1 MDDEILK
8 TVESM
13 LGTNIQVVDCEK
25 TQTIREEEVLLING
39 VPVTLEGSDGNA
51 IKKALIAGEI
61 PSCEMLN
68 QLLFRAGVL
77 RQPVQLETSLSVKTS
92 TVTTEDIT
100 IARNGRI
107 LDERSCETKENNYY
121 TSTSN
126 EIWEPVSRLKKKKQD
141 VINASTV
148 DDMLSNQLKSEL
160 YLVANES
167 SCENVPSHPMRQNS
181 ICTES
186 STSSSTESNYSS
198 SRPVSNV
205 STTSYDNFV
214 CQMTPSHPRAATELS
229 KSSTKVSPNK
239 QSISCDSGND
249 EVTLTSVY
257 SSGIGGH
264 EYYPFNDISKT
275 DTTNS
280 MQTESSFGCE
290 FSPPASF
297 HDEPDFAVI
306 PKHGGVS
313 TTSPIPQKRRN
324 RTPLLR
330 TRPQRHLVKNVRVCN
345 VYAYN

>member
-39 VPVTLEGSDGNA
+39 VPVTLEGTDGNA

-141 VINASTV
+141 IIDTSTV
-148 DDMLSNQLKSEL
+148 DNMLSNQLKNEL
-160 YLVANES
+160 YLVANDS
-167 SCENVPSHPMRQNS
+167 SCENVPSHPVGRQNS

-214 CQMTPSHPRAATELS
+214 CQMTPSHPRTAADLS
-229 KSSTKVSPNK
+229 KSSTKISPHK

-275 DTTNS
+275 NTTNS
-280 MQTESSFGCE
+280 MQTDSSFGCE
-290 FSPPASF
+290 FSPPPSF

-306 PKHGGVS
+306 PQH
-313 TTSPIPQKRRN
+313 TTSPVPQKRRN
-324 RTPLLR
+324 RTLLR
-330 TRPQRHLVKNVRVCN
+330 ARPQRHLVKNVRVCIC
-345 VYAYN
+345 VI

>member
-121 TSTSN
+121 TSTSS
-126 EIWEPVSRLKKKKQD
+126 EIWEPVARQK
-141 VINASTV
+141 IN
-148 DDMLSNQLKSEL
+148 
-160 YLVANES
+160 
-167 SCENVPSHPMRQNS
+167 
-181 ICTES
+181 
-186 STSSSTESNYSS
+186 
-198 SRPVSNV
+198 
-205 STTSYDNFV
+205 
-214 CQMTPSHPRAATELS
+214 
-229 KSSTKVSPNK
+229 
-239 QSISCDSGND
+239 
-249 EVTLTSVY
+249 
-257 SSGIGGH
+257 
-264 EYYPFNDISKT
+264 
-275 DTTNS
+275 
-280 MQTESSFGCE
+280 
-290 FSPPASF
+290 
-297 HDEPDFAVI
+297 
-306 PKHGGVS
+306 
-313 TTSPIPQKRRN
+313 
-324 RTPLLR
+324 
-330 TRPQRHLVKNVRVCN
+330 
-345 VYAYN
+345 